1 MPEEKTENLNM
12 NGVPDVSSPESEEE
26 KAGAGNSS
34 RFREILGILK
44 RNHVFQGIT
53 PEKLRVVLEELG
65 PTFIKL
71 GQIMSTHSDILP
83 AEYCDELAKL
93 NSDVTPMPFSD
104 VISVIEN
111 SYREKWT
118 EVFDWIDEVPLGS
131 ASIAQVHRARLKDG
145 TEVIVKVERKG
156 IYDTMARDIR
166 LLQRAVKFLPSVGG
180 LKYVADLGQV
190 LDEMWK
196 VAQQEM
202 NFLQEADNM
211 EEFARNNADV
221 KFVAVPKLYR
231 EYTTTHVL
239 VMEYI
244 GGCAINDKKALLERG
259 YDLHEVGE
267 KLVDNFIKQV
277 MDDGFFHA
285 DPHPGN
291 VKVFNGKIVWIDM
304 GMMGRLSDSDRKL
317 LGDAIKGIADHDTA
331 EVEQAI
337 LSIGDFRKAPDRDA
351 LYRDL
356 TDILGKYG
364 DTDIT
369 NVDIAQFFTDII
381 DTMKRHGIVMPH
393 GLTMLARGLTHME
406 GDLAEIS
413 PDINM
418 VEIAQRRILSDE
430 IENFNLKKAVMED
443 GRKLGNAFHKSVEI
457 PGLLERALRD
467 YMNGVS
473 HMSMELKTS
482 PRLAWLLRKLV
493 QNLVLGMWVMALLI
507 ASSILCMSDIEPKIF
522 GGIPLLGFIGFACAG
537 LIVGFLVI
545 RHFVTKPRDP
555 NKGLKHKK
563 H

>member
-1 MPEEKTENLNM
+1 M

>member
-1 MPEEKTENLNM
+1 
-12 NGVPDVSSPESEEE
+12 
-26 KAGAGNSS
+26 
-34 RFREILGILK
+34 
-44 RNHVFQGIT
+44 
-53 PEKLRVVLEELG
+53 
-65 PTFIKL
+65 
-71 GQIMSTHSDILP
+71 
-83 AEYCDELAKL
+83 
-93 NSDVTPMPFSD
+93 
-104 VISVIEN
+104 
-111 SYREKWT
+111 
-118 EVFDWIDEVPLGS
+118 
-131 ASIAQVHRARLKDG
+131 
-145 TEVIVKVERKG
+145 
-156 IYDTMARDIR
+156 
-166 LLQRAVKFLPSVGG
+166 
-180 LKYVADLGQV
+180 
-190 LDEMWK
+190 
-196 VAQQEM
+196 
-202 NFLQEADNM
+202 M

>member
-1 MPEEKTENLNM
+1 M

-26 KAGAGNSS
+26 KAEAGNSS

-53 PEKLRVVLEELG
+53 PEKLRIVLEELG

-145 TEVIVKVERKG
+145 TDVIVKVERKG
-156 IYDTMARDIR
+156 IYDMMARDIR